1 MNVNG
6 SQEQCDF
13 NATAAA
19 IAGST
24 ATLSGDMIESAEVI
38 LNVGARDLTSLEGTY
53 MFTGN
58 ALSRSYDITA
68 EKNDDYINGVTV
80 LDLVLIQKHVLGL
93 ERITQPELI
102 IAADIDNNGRVTTAD
117 LSELR
122 KLILGLYTELPD
134 NNSWRFVDATHD
146 FDAAGAVFPFP
157 EVLTIQNLSFDRLS
171 EDFIGIKIGDV
182 SGNAIANSGFAST
195 RSANNTLALQATD
208 ATLVEGE
215 LVEVAVT
222 SNSFTDITGY
232 QFTMELSGLE
242 FVGGTS
248 GAIEVSESNFAA
260 LSTSTITTAWAG
272 IEGVSTDETLFT
284 MTFRATANVALSS
297 ACLLYT
303 SPSPRD

>member
-1 MNVNG
+1 M
-6 SQEQCDF
+6 C
-13 NATAAA
+13 
-19 IAGST
+19 I
-24 ATLSGDMIESAEVI
+24 
-38 LNVGARDLTSLEGTY
+38 RDS
-53 MFTGN
+53 
-58 ALSRSYDITA
+58 
-68 EKNDDYINGVTV
+68 DYINGVTV

-195 RSANNTLALQATD
+195 
-208 ATLVEGE
+208 
-215 LVEVAVT
+215 
-222 SNSFTDITGY
+222 
-232 QFTMELSGLE
+232 
-242 FVGGTS
+242 
-248 GAIEVSESNFAA
+248 
-260 LSTSTITTAWAG
+260 
-272 IEGVSTDETLFT
+272 
-284 MTFRATANVALSS
+284 
-297 ACLLYT
+297 CLLYT
-303 SPSPRD
+303 SPSPRDLSTSRMPSSA